1 MMTPNMIGTSALQFM
16 MLTIGMLHLQ
26 QYCLIRW
33 HYEFLYIKEGL
44 RMLQTLIVRI
54 PIETI
59 ALDTQTAFVLKHDS
73 VIYTE
78 DCPQLLFTT

>member
-1 MMTPNMIGTSALQFM
+1 M

-73 VIYTE
+73 VIYTANSRGLSAAFIYNLTE
-78 DCPQLLFTT
+78 RDYMITV